1 MVNRKK
7 EIVACESSIY
17 LGMVGWPVHFLTMGR
32 TLLEIY
38 HPMPRHCEVG

>member
-17 LGMVGWPVHFLTMGR
+17 LGMVGWPVPFLALGS
-32 TLLEIY
+32 TLLERGIILS
-38 HPMPRHCEVG
+38 HGMVR